1 MGKDNPPPP
10 PPAPPRP
17 SFLRRGGFPS
27 PPDLGGVP
35 EERGGLKSES
45 CESIGIF
52 GRRSNSG
59 LAKYMPDLLLVTLP
73 VNFTLSPS
81 WSILARYAWLYQMIL
96 ILPERSSICPS
107 AIGIFERQAFF
118 LLSFETFP

>member
-1 MGKDNPPPP
+1 MGKERPPLTT
-10 PPAPPRP
+10 P
-17 SFLRRGGFPS
+17 SPSLLRRGGFPS
-27 PPDLGGVP
+27 PPNLGGVL
-35 EERGGLKSES
+35 EGRGGLKSDS
-45 CESIGIF
+45 CESIGMF
-52 GRRSNSG
+52 GVLSNSG
-59 LAKYMPDLLLVTLP
+59 FAKYMPLFPPVTLP

-118 LLSFETFP
+118 